1 MIPSNKIEQIA
12 SEELS
17 ITEKIRKEYGELHF
31 YKNELMFGA
40 FETELEKKK
49 KKKIKSYPLKRKV
62 KDPYPIK
69 LKPKLIAKDM
79 FISNI
84 LTVEAIIKYEMLR
97 YNMRYKKVTQNIY
110 LDILPIMYHK
120 EVMTMLF
127 FSISSLISFQ
137 VIFFKPLSSSF
148 C

>member
-17 ITEKIRKEYGELHF
+17 ITEEIRKEYGELHF
-31 YKNELMFGA
+31 YKNELMFGTFA
-40 FETELEKKK
+40 TELEK
-49 KKKIKSYPLKRKV
+49 KKKIKSYPFKCKV

-69 LKPKLIAKDM
+69 LKPKPIAKDM

-110 LDILPIMYHK
+110 LDILPTMYHK

-127 FSISSLISFQ
+127 FSISLLISFQ

>member
-1 MIPSNKIEQIA
+1 M
-12 SEELS
+12 
-17 ITEKIRKEYGELHF
+17 
-31 YKNELMFGA
+31 
-40 FETELEKKK
+40 
-49 KKKIKSYPLKRKV
+49 

-69 LKPKLIAKDM
+69 LKPKPIAKDM

-110 LDILPIMYHK
+110 LDILPTMYHK

-127 FSISSLISFQ
+127 FSISLLISFQ

>member
-17 ITEKIRKEYGELHF
+17 ITEEIRKEYGELHF

-40 FETELEKKK
+40 FATELEK
-49 KKKIKSYPLKRKV
+49 KKKIKSYPFKRKV

-69 LKPKLIAKDM
+69 LKPKPIAKDM

-110 LDILPIMYHK
+110 LDILPTMYHK

-127 FSISSLISFQ
+127 FSISLLISFQ

>member
-40 FETELEKKK
+40 FATELEKKK
-49 KKKIKSYPLKRKV
+49 KIKSNPFKRKV

-69 LKPKLIAKDM
+69 LKPKPIAKDM

-110 LDILPIMYHK
+110 LDILPTMYHK

-127 FSISSLISFQ
+127 FSISLLISFQ

>member
-17 ITEKIRKEYGELHF
+17 ITEEIRKEYGELHF

-40 FETELEKKK
+40 FATELEKK
-49 KKKIKSYPLKRKV
+49 KKKIKSYPFNRKV

-69 LKPKLIAKDM
+69 LKPKPIAKDM

-110 LDILPIMYHK
+110 LDILPTMYHK
-120 EVMTMLF
+120 EVMTMLL
-127 FSISSLISFQ
+127 FSISLLISFQ

>member
-1 MIPSNKIEQIA
+1 MQQN
-12 SEELS
+12 L
-17 ITEKIRKEYGELHF
+17 
-31 YKNELMFGA
+31 
-40 FETELEKKK
+40 KK
-49 KKKIKSYPLKRKV
+49 KKKIKSYQFKRKV

-69 LKPKLIAKDM
+69 LKPKPIAKDM

-84 LTVEAIIKYEMLR
+84 LTVEAIIKNEMLR
-97 YNMRYKKVTQNIY
+97 YNMRYKKVTQNVY
-110 LDILPIMYHK
+110 LDILPTMYHK

-127 FSISSLISFQ
+127 FSISLLISFQ

>member
-17 ITEKIRKEYGELHF
+17 ITEKIRKEYGELYF

-40 FETELEKKK
+40 FATELEK
-49 KKKIKSYPLKRKV
+49 KKKIKSYPFKRKV

-69 LKPKLIAKDM
+69 LKPKPIAKDM

-127 FSISSLISFQ
+127 FSISLLISFQ

>member
-1 MIPSNKIEQIA
+1 MIPPNKIVQIA

-17 ITEKIRKEYGELHF
+17 ITEKIRREYGELHF

-40 FETELEKKK
+40 FATELEKKK
-49 KKKIKSYPLKRKV
+49 KIKSYQFKRKV

-69 LKPKLIAKDM
+69 LKPKPIAKDM

-97 YNMRYKKVTQNIY
+97 YNMRYKKVTQNVY
-110 LDILPIMYHK
+110 LDILPTMYHK

-127 FSISSLISFQ
+127 FSISLLISFQ